1 MRNLRLE
8 NWHLSLVFDS
18 SFTLNDLIDFISGK
32 KKSKNKKGGDKDFV
46 SLSDIFGA
54 NLKRKKTSSETE
66 EGLCLGMCTLWTENH
81 WAIS

>member
-1 MRNLRLE
+1 VDFATC
-8 NWHLSLVFDS
+8 LSSCKYNTCV
-18 SFTLNDLIDFISGK
+18 IWKYFISGK

-54 NLKRKKTSSETE
+54 NLKRKKTSSDTE